1 MKFTKKLPTLSSE
14 ISLQNTGINLTW
26 TEFTELSRDEYKL
39 KLASTT
45 EDKVVENLEIKNASE
60 AAEKK

>member
-14 ISLQNTGINLTW
+14 ISLQNTEINLTW
-26 TEFTELSRDEYKL
+26 TEFTGLSRDEYKF

-45 EDKVVENLEIKNASE
+45 EDKVVENLKIKNASE